1 MPLDNLEPL
10 LDAWVERGWLR
21 RLDRALGRFL
31 GELLPGADPRVLL
44 AACLCSHQLG
54 RGHICL
60 DLAATL
66 ADPDGALSL
75 PPEGDFGEELP
86 ALPSALLAGLSL
98 DAWLAALAASPLV
111 DQGPGEQ
118 PLVLGGGRLYLRRYW
133 QYEQQLA
140 GQIRARLAQRLALP
154 SDLGPRLDALFPAG
168 KGPDWQ
174 RIACALAV
182 RGNFTV
188 ITGGPGTGKTT
199 TVVRLLGLLQQ
210 LAMDGGQ
217 KLRIQLAAPT
227 GKAAARLTESIG
239 GALAQLAV
247 PQAVRAA
254 IPTQVSTVHRLL
266 GSIPGSRHFRHDAA
280 SPLHLDLLVVDEA
293 SMVDLELMAQ
303 LLDALPGQAR
313 LILLGDKD
321 QLASVEAGA
330 VLGDLCEGAEAGG
343 YDAETLAWLAPLAGA
358 DLGDFGSAG
367 TALAQH
373 RAMLRQSHRFGEH
386 SGIGQLARAVNAGE
400 PDQVRAVLAAGYG
413 DLARLDLTKP
423 QALARLVVSGH
434 NGGQGHGHYLEVL
447 RQHPKDDKDA
457 WAKAVLAAFASF
469 QLLSALRKGPWGVEG
484 LNALAAE
491 ALHGAGLIP
500 ATQGWYQGRPVLV
513 SRNDYHLG
521 LMNGDIGICLE
532 LEGALR
538 VAFLMPDG
546 SVKWVLPS
554 RLSDVDSVYAM
565 TVHKSQG
572 SEFAHCALVLPES
585 LNPVLTRE
593 LVYTGI
599 TRARE
604 RFTLVAP
611 VPGLLAAAVERR
623 VLRSSGLREA
633 LRD

>member
-1 MPLDNLEPL
+1 MMPDQLHDL

-21 RLDRALGRFL
+21 RLDRALVRFL
-31 GELLPGADPRVLL
+31 RDLDAEASPLVLL
-44 AACLCSHQLG
+44 AAGLCSHQLG

-86 ALPSALLAGLSL
+86 TLPSRLLAGLQLS
-98 DAWLAALAASPLV
+98 DWLAALAASPLV
-111 DQGPGEQ
+111 DQGPGSQ
-118 PLVLGGGRLYLRRYW
+118 PLVLSGNRLYLRRYW

-140 GQIRARLAQRLALP
+140 GQLRSRLAEPLVLP
-154 SDLGPRLDALFPAG
+154 DDLKARLDALFPATDE
-168 KGPDWQ
+168 PDWQ

-182 RGNFTV
+182 SGRFTV

-210 LAMDGGQ
+210 LAMDGGH

-239 GALAQLAV
+239 GALARLAV
-247 PQAVRAA
+247 PDAVRAA
-254 IPTQVSTVHRLL
+254 IPTEVSTVHRLL
-266 GSIPGSRHFRHDAA
+266 GSIPGSRHFRHDAGN
-280 SPLHLDLLVVDEA
+280 PLHLDLLVVDEA

-303 LLDALPGQAR
+303 LLDALPRHAR
-313 LILLGDKD
+313 LVLLGDKD

-330 VLGDLCEGAEAGG
+330 VLGDLCEGAEAGL
-343 YDAETLAWLAPLAGA
+343 YHADTLAWLAPLAGH
-358 DLGDFGSAG
+358 DLGAYGGDGPG
-367 TALAQH
+367 LAQH
-373 RAMLRQSHRFGEH
+373 RAMLRKSHRFGER
-386 SGIGQLARAVNAGE
+386 SGIGQLARAVNAG
-400 PDQVRAVLAAGYG
+400 DKAAVQQLWQAGYA
-413 DLARLDLTKP
+413 DLARLDLNRP
-423 QALARLVVSGH
+423 RALEQLVVQGH
-434 NGGQGHGHYLEVL
+434 NGGPGYGHYLKVL
-447 RQHPKDDKDA
+447 RDHPRDDRDA
-457 WAKAVLAAFASF
+457 WARAVLAAFGDF

-484 LNALAAE
+484 LNELAAQ
-491 ALHGAGLIP
+491 ALHQAGLIP
-500 ATQGWYQGRPVLV
+500 ATSGWYEGRPVLV

-521 LMNGDIGICLE
+521 LMNGDIGIALE
-532 LEGALR
+532 VEGLLR
-538 VAFLMPDG
+538 VAFLLPDG
-546 SVKWVLPS
+546 AVKWVLPS
-554 RLSDVDSVYAM
+554 RLLDVDSVYAM

-572 SEFAHCALVLPES
+572 SEFAHTALVLPES

-611 VPGLLAAAVERR
+611 EPGLLAAAVERR
-623 VLRSSGLREA
+623 VVRSSGLREA
-633 LRD
+633 LYD